1 MKVGDKFY
9 IHVLDQTLA
18 YQVDQIMPMV
28 DKNDTETLTSA
39 MQNVE
44 GQDYVTL
51 FTCTPY
57 GINSHRYLVRGV
69 RTEYHGEDD
78 EKVSDETMLQ
88 SIQEYYMLYAL
99 LVVAILLLCF
109 TTFKMVKRR
118 HNSHPRREKNEKN
131 EGK

>member
-18 YQVDQIMPMV
+18 YEVDQILPMV
-28 DKNDTETLTSA
+28 AKEDIETLTGA

-57 GINSHRYLVRGV
+57 GVNSHRFLVRGV

-78 EKVSDETMLQ
+78 EKVSDETMLE

-99 LVVAILLLCF
+99 LAAAILILGF
-109 TTFKMVKRR
+109 TVFKVVKKKKR
-118 HNSHPRREKNEKN
+118 KN
-131 EGK
+131 